1 MLSTLPFGPLG
12 VCGGDSLQAM
22 FSVASWDGFTTFHD
36 DDDDDVVVV
45 VVVVVVVII
54 VVKLAA
60 TLSLENNCR
69 PSRGFHP

>member
-1 MLSTLPFGPLG
+1 MLSTLSFGPLG

-36 DDDDDVVVV
+36 
-45 VVVVVVVII
+45 VVVVVVII

-69 PSRGFHP
+69 RSRGFHP

>member
-1 MLSTLPFGPLG
+1 MLSTLSFGPLG

-36 DDDDDVVVV
+36 DD
-45 VVVVVVVII
+45 VVVVVII
-54 VVKLAA
+54 VVKFSA

>member
-1 MLSTLPFGPLG
+1 MLSTLSFGPLG

-22 FSVASWDGFTTFHD
+22 FSVASWDGFTTFH
-36 DDDDDVVVV
+36 DVVVV